1 MDEFDDY
8 AYILDILPQGRLEEK
23 IYKRVPLALAI
34 GEKNLKL
41 LELVPKQGAVLTIG
55 DRVYIGKDKN
65 KRDKIESVRGRI
77 NYNQLT
83 PGAQNELEYVLRMIV
98 ENNQERFINFFNTA
112 GPITNRLHQL
122 DLLYGVGKNIMWE
135 ILDERKKG
143 PFKDFQDLK
152 SRVKGLRDPEKMIV
166 ERILKELKNKDE
178 KYKIFVA
185 R

>member
-143 PFKDFQDLK
+143 QFKDFQDLK

-166 ERILKELKNKDE
+166 ERILRELKNKDE